1 MREAVRT
8 FRKVGLWTIIFSSL
22 GVRLCL
28 NVTKKDFRNDH
39 IFISLKFIKKK
50 DPWAHWRRHKENVFI
65 FQGRSIFVGVKEE
78 NFCERWRNSISK
90 NAIYTVCFGGSL
102 IRCFNMREKREREKK
117 NDERQRFASL
127 ITWAR

>member
-39 IFISLKFIKKK
+39 IFISLKFI
-50 DPWAHWRRHKENVFI
+50 
-65 FQGRSIFVGVKEE
+65 
-78 NFCERWRNSISK
+78 
-90 NAIYTVCFGGSL
+90 
-102 IRCFNMREKREREKK
+102 EKK
-117 NDERQRFASL
+117 IFGPIDEDTKKTCSFFKVVQFLLELRKKIFANGEGIAFQKMLFILCVSGDL
-127 ITWAR
+127 

>member
-8 FRKVGLWTIIFSSL
+8 LRKVGLWTIIFSSL

-28 NVTKKDFRNDH
+28 NLTKKDFRNDH

-50 DPWAHWRRHKENVFI
+50 KDLWAHWRRHKENVFI

-90 NAIYTVCFGGSL
+90 NAIYTVCFGGSG
-102 IRCFNMREKREREKK
+102 FNSLFQYERKTRKRKEKMINAKGLLV
-117 NDERQRFASL
+117 S
-127 ITWAR
+127 